1 MNDFWCWGI
10 VILIV
15 AVLFIMVKNNADKMA
30 RVNTAR
36 AAYQKELQKLRD
48 TPFDTK
54 QRERVLSAGREYIE
68 AAIAAGKSTIFTE
81 VTMLNDLTAITGESL
96 AQNAKDSAVNA
107 PDPKPENDI
116 ASRLKKLEN
125 LREQQLITEDE
136 YEKRR
141 SAILDQL

>member
-1 MNDFWCWGI
+1 MDEFWCWGV

-15 AVLFIMVKNNADKMA
+15 AILFMMLKSNADKAA

-48 TPFDTK
+48 APFDTK
-54 QRERVLSAGREYIE
+54 QRERVLAAGREYIE
-68 AAIAAGKSTIFTE
+68 AAIAAGKSTLFTE
-81 VTMLNDLTAITGESL
+81 VTMLNDLNAITGESL
-96 AQNAKDSAVNA
+96 SPKPKDSTTTL

-116 ASRLKKLEN
+116 ANRLKKLEN
-125 LREQQLITEDE
+125 LREQQLISEDE